1 VHLVESNDLKEWT
14 PPRLILHPEPTDPAG
29 THFYGMPQMA
39 YGDMFTGFLWKLKM
53 PYNKNMDGPVTTE
66 LTYSYDGLCWN
77 RTHFDVMPL
86 RELGANGGGAIY
98 GVAMLDAGDKTMV
111 YAMAGLEQHH
121 RVSESMKAKRYY
133 SGLLPGW
140 IRKEGFVG
148 MAADAGQGEITTEL
162 LKLRDPHLT
171 VNIKAPFGGVRFQ
184 LADEF
189 LKPLD
194 GYSYEDSEELS
205 GDHLA
210 APIRFKNRPDLS
222 DAMKQ
227 QPLFRLMIKMEQ
239 AELFAVHGDFLFA
252 TNPFAPLYEDM

>member
-1 VHLVESNDLKEWT
+1 
-14 PPRLILHPEPTDPAG
+14 
-29 THFYGMPQMA
+29 
-39 YGDMFTGFLWKLKM
+39 
-53 PYNKNMDGPVTTE
+53 
-66 LTYSYDGLCWN
+66 
-77 RTHFDVMPL
+77 
-86 RELGANGGGAIY
+86 
-98 GVAMLDAGDKTMV
+98 MV